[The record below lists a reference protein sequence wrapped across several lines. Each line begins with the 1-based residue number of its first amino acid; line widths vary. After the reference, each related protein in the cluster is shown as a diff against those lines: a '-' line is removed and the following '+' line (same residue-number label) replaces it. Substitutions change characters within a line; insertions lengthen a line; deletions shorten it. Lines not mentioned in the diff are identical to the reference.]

1 MQRGV
6 ARFGVLIGVVLALV
20 CAVSAPAAS
29 THDRMVIKIGALVDD
44 GAPPATSPL
53 FKKAVELAALQMNE
67 ALKHRGARVEF
78 EVIHGDTNS
87 AGPTARALAIQMIN
101 EQGVVGLL
109 AASSGEAVAVNRLN
123 YDPAS
128 PVVNKVPVTCFM
140 CSNGNINNPAFVD
153 AVDPVNQ
160 ATYRDVEN
168 WLFRAF
174 YNGNYEA
181 AALTQITIAAA
192 GGDRNG
198 DGVFKVGI
206 LSDAGHMALAL
217 AIGPKIP
224 VFYSGAST
232 TQIKS
237 MTAPATLDTLT
248 ADWATVVAGNPD
260 VVMMTMMPAQ
270 AYEGLKAYRL
280 AGYTIP
286 IVSNNSFRREY
297 TLAALE
303 AFQPGIAN
311 GLEGSSVMLVDSS
324 VSGELFYNAFKA
336 YTGQGP
342 ELTASGAYDGT
353 VALMLAALTAA
364 GDLHRPSVVTPAA
377 VRQGLT
383 EINNL
388 DALKIRPS
396 VHDYSKAAQLIRHGW
411 PINFE
416 GAYNPEDWNAV
427 GDIFPP
433 LVHWKVENGQF
444 VEYEQYQCN
453 PQHPNCQ

>member
-1 MQRGV
+1 MHRGV
-6 ARFGVLIGVVLALV
+6 ARFGVLLGVMLVLV

-29 THDRMVIKIGALVDD
+29 THERMVIKIGALVDD
-44 GAPPATSPL
+44 GAPPSTSPL
-53 FKKAVELAALQMNE
+53 FKKAVELAALQMNA
-67 ALKHRGARVEF
+67 ALKHRGSRIEF
-78 EVIHGDTNS
+78 QVVHGDTNS
-87 AGPTARALAIQMIN
+87 SGPTAQALAIQMIN
-101 EQGVVGLL
+101 NDGVVGLL
-109 AASSGEAVAVNRLN
+109 AASSGEATAVNKLN
-123 YDPAS
+123 YDLVGQ
-128 PVVNKVPVTCFM
+128 VVNKVPVTCFM
-140 CSNGNINNPAFVD
+140 CSNGNINNPGYGDTSFS
-153 AVDPVNQ
+153 DP
-160 ATYRDVEN
+160 EN

-181 AALTQITIAAA
+181 AALTQITFAAS

-206 LSDAGHMALAL
+206 LSDGGHKALAL

-224 VFYSGAST
+224 VFYSGASVT
-232 TQIKS
+232 EIRD
-237 MTAPATLDTLT
+237 MTAPATADTMA
-248 ADWATVVAGNPD
+248 ADWAAVVAGNPD

-297 TLAALE
+297 TLASLE

-311 GLEGSSVMLVDSS
+311 GLEGSSVMLADSS
-324 VSGELFYNAFKA
+324 ISGEMFVNAFKA

-342 ELTASGAYDGT
+342 ELTCSGAYDGT
-353 VALMLAALTAA
+353 IALMLAALAAA
-364 GDLHRPSVVTPAA
+364 GDPHHPSEVTPAA
-377 VRQGLT
+377 VR
-383 EINNL
+383 
-388 DALKIRPS
+388 DALTQINDPHGIKIRPTEW
-396 VHDYSKAAQLIRHGW
+396 HYKLAALAAKFGL

-416 GAYNPEDWNAV
+416 GAYDPENWNEV

-433 LVHWKVENGQF
+433 LVHWKVENGKF

-453 PQHPNCQ
+453 PDHPNCN